1 MSMVFE
7 TEIIHEKQKAIVISK
22 KNYSF
27 LDGLKARLQKASVEY
42 FFSSRAPN
50 NLKIFDYCF
59 LINEGLNADIIKKYP
74 EKKIIFILLS
84 QKGKVP
90 HDFKYRNA
98 KVVSV
103 QGTHLEESDIDKI
116 LWFAFSKTSE
126 DFLKLAPKSLAKP
139 GFEATR
145 KFDWKRFTTRKFIFL
160 TIISLVFIYHTLFVV
175 PLLISAAAT
184 WSSYNRLKKED
195 IARSENSLQTA
206 GFYLKLTKRL
216 YSLPRPTFRLL
227 GFALFVDNA
236 VDLLERG
243 QTVMVEVVSLTK
255 NGKQLAS
262 LLFAKNKTATVKSD
276 VALRLTLANRSLD
289 VISENL
295 AVMAENLPARFRL
308 VDAIELLTKSE
319 KILDYFQTIVSS
331 PIQKKYLIFFA
342 NNRELRPGGGF
353 LGSFGILRMADYTI
367 EGLEVYDVYDADGQ
381 LTVKVDPPQPI
392 AEFLNQPYWFL
403 RDSNFSPDFLENY
416 ERALFFLEKEMNLSG
431 FDGSILITTSA
442 IENILSPFGDLHVSD
457 YKETVNAQNFYLKTQ
472 FQVERDFFPGST
484 QKRNFLSSLINQIFI
499 NLDRVSF
506 ADLGSM
512 IKKSLDEKQIVAYVE
527 DKGVQ
532 SFLDSTFWSG
542 RVIEPKCNIQEN
554 CIIDFVFPYD
564 ANLGA
569 NKANYFVNKN
579 LYLKTSVDA
588 DGKISHVLSI
598 QYKNSSPS
606 LVFPTGL
613 YRNYFQ
619 VLLPKDSFV
628 ESVTKNGVLV
638 EDIDQADDVYKRVG
652 FFFEVA
658 PKETV
663 EIKINYSLSRYVSS
677 QKEIYQ
683 FIIQKQIGAP
693 NSDFVLELKPASNIQ
708 VLNQNFSPIV
718 KGREIVYNTSL
729 STDKIF
735 LIELVK
741 Q

>member
-1 MSMVFE
+1 MVFE

-27 LDGLKARLQKASVEY
+27 LDGLKTRLQGSSVEY
-42 FFSSRAPN
+42 FFSSRTPN
-50 NLKIFDYCF
+50 SLKTFDYF
-59 LINEGLNADIIKKYP
+59 FFINERPSADRIKKYP
-74 EKKIIFILLS
+74 EKKFILIFLN
-84 QKGKVP
+84 QKSKTH
-90 HDFKYRNA
+90 HDFKYSNI
-98 KVVSV
+98 KVVAV
-103 QGTHLEESDIDKI
+103 EGQHLEETDIDKI
-116 LWFAFSKTSE
+116 LWFAFSKTAE
-126 DFLKLAPKSLAKP
+126 DFLKLNPKSFAKP
-139 GFEATR
+139 GFESAGKFHWQRFMTR
-145 KFDWKRFTTRKFIFL
+145 KFLFL
-160 TIISLVFIYHTLFVV
+160 AVIILVFLYHTLFIV
-175 PLLISAAAT
+175 PLLISAAST
-184 WSSYNRLKKED
+184 WISYGRLKKEEISKTED
-195 IARSENSLQTA
+195 SLQTA
-206 GFYLKLTKRL
+206 GFYLKLTKQL
-216 YSLPRPTFRLL
+216 YTLPRPTFRLL
-227 GFALFVDNA
+227 GFALYSDDA
-236 VDLLERG
+236 IDLLSRS
-243 QTVMVEVVSLTK
+243 QTVMGEVVSLTK

-262 LLFAKNKTATVKSD
+262 LLFLKNKTNTEKSD
-276 VALRLTLANRSLD
+276 VALRLTLANQSLD

-295 AVMAENLPARFRL
+295 AVMAGKLPARFRL
-308 VDAIELLTKSE
+308 TDATELLAKSE
-319 KILDYFQTIVSS
+319 KILDYFQKIVSS
-331 PIQKKYLIFFA
+331 PIQKKFLIFFA

-353 LGSFGILRMADYTI
+353 LGSFGILRLGDYTI

-381 LTVKVDPPQPI
+381 LTVRVDPPRPI

-416 ERALFFLEKEMNLSG
+416 ERARFFLEKEMSLTD
-431 FDGSILITTSA
+431 FDGSILITTTA
-442 IENILSPFGDLHVSD
+442 IENILSAFGNLYIPG

-484 QKRNFLSSLINQIFI
+484 QKRNFLSSFMNQIFI
-499 NLDRVSF
+499 NLDRVSL
-506 ADLGSM
+506 AELGSM
-512 IKKSLDEKQIVAYVE
+512 VKKSLDEKQIVAYIE
-527 DKGVQ
+527 DEGIQ

-579 LYLKTSVDA
+579 LYLKTSIGN
-588 DGKISHVLSI
+588 DGKISHILSI
-598 QYKNSSPS
+598 QYKNNSPS

-619 VLLPKDSFV
+619 VLLPRDSVV

-638 EDIDQADDVYKRVG
+638 DQVDQADDVYKRVG

-663 EIKINYSLSRYVSS
+663 EIKINYSLTRLVSS

-683 FIIQKQIGAP
+683 FVIQKQIGAP
-693 NSDFVLELKPASNIQ
+693 NSDFVLELTPASNIQ
-708 VLNQNFSPIV
+708 ILNQNFSPIV

-735 LIELVK
+735 LIELAK
-741 Q
+741 E